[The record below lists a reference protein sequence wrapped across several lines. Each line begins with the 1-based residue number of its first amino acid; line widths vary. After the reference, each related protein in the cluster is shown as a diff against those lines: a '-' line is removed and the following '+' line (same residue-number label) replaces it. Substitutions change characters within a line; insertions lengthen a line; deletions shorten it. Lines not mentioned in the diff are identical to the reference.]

1 MRFLLV
7 GCLAT
12 LFLLGCGNNSSQELE
27 TNTIE
32 QSSPRITIKNEMIEA
47 QPLPETGATNK
58 PNFCMAIHLYK

>member
-32 QSSPRITIKNEMIEA
+32 QSSPRITIKNEMMGKLKENFKFSEEKNINTLEA
-47 QPLPETGATNK
+47 FK
-58 PNFCMAIHLYK
+58 K

>member
-32 QSSPRITIKNEMIEA
+32 QQA
-47 QPLPETGATNK
+47 QELQ
-58 PNFCMAIHLYK
+58 

>member
-47 QPLPETGATNK
+47 
-58 PNFCMAIHLYK
+58 